1 MLFNSFE
8 FCLFLPVAFALYWLL
23 RRWRQWQNAFLL
35 AASYAFYAM
44 WDVRFLWLIAGVSL
58 TAWLSGMGIARFGK
72 GSRRAKGIVAAQA
85 AVSLGVLFAFKY
97 FNFFVDS
104 FISLSEWLGFSA
116 YRPLWQAA
124 LPVGISFYTFQAL
137 AYVIDVYRGEAKA
150 CRNALTFF
158 TFIAF
163 FPQLVAGPI
172 ERAARLLPYFD
183 RPRRFDYASAT
194 DGLRLMLWGMVKKTV
209 VADNCAA
216 IVNAIYANPQADGT
230 DLWVAAIFFA
240 IQIYGDFSGYSDIAV
255 GCGRLFGIPLMQ
267 NFRLPYFSRSIAEFW
282 RRWHIS
288 LMSWFR
294 DYIYI
299 PLGGSRQGRWR
310 TAGNTF
316 IVFLLS
322 GLWHGANFTF
332 VLWGAYH
339 ACLFL
344 PRIFLKKRTPHSSEI
359 AAADRLL
366 PTLKEAW
373 QMGRTFVLVCL
384 GWVLF
389 RSEDVSSACL
399 RLQRMFTDLHW
410 HVPYCG
416 RLPLLLPACLLLVEW
431 FTRRREHPLDLPAR
445 GPWRS
450 RAVRYAIYY
459 ALILCVLQ
467 WGGTP
472 VEFIYFQF

>member
-104 FISLSEWLGFSA
+104 FISLSAWLGFSA
-116 YRPLWQAA
+116 CRPLWQAA

-216 IVNAIYANPQADGT
+216 IVNALPEGAMPCTLIGRPTAPT
-230 DLWVAAIFFA
+230 
-240 IQIYGDFSGYSDIAV
+240 SGWQPSSS
-255 GCGRLFGIPLMQ
+255 P
-267 NFRLPYFSRSIAEFW
+267 FRFTATSRATP
-282 RRWHIS
+282 IS
-288 LMSWFR
+288 PW
-294 DYIYI
+294 
-299 PLGGSRQGRWR
+299 
-310 TAGNTF
+310 
-316 IVFLLS
+316 
-322 GLWHGANFTF
+322 
-332 VLWGAYH
+332 
-339 ACLFL
+339 
-344 PRIFLKKRTPHSSEI
+344 
-359 AAADRLL
+359 AAA
-366 PTLKEAW
+366 
-373 QMGRTFVLVCL
+373 G
-384 GWVLF
+384 
-389 RSEDVSSACL
+389 SSA
-399 RLQRMFTDLHW
+399 F
-410 HVPYCG
+410 P
-416 RLPLLLPACLLLVEW
+416 
-431 FTRRREHPLDLPAR
+431 
-445 GPWRS
+445 
-450 RAVRYAIYY
+450 
-459 ALILCVLQ
+459 
-467 WGGTP
+467 
-472 VEFIYFQF
+472 